1 VRRRRAQPNSLD
13 EDRALA
19 EKNVQA
25 PDSSGS
31 SGRRK
36 KSRKPTNAKEAAL
49 SMLARR
55 SYARRGLLDRL
66 RERFPEQ
73 ESEAAVARLAEL
85 GLLDDR
91 DYAERFV
98 RDRFGRAGYGPHRI
112 RRDLMRK
119 GVGGDDADAALAA
132 MIDASDEREKAIAAL
147 ERFRKRRSVS
157 AEGDATHD
165 PAQLRG
171 DRRAAAH
178 AEFRH
183 LVGKGF
189 SASLVRDL
197 LDVSL

>member
-1 VRRRRAQPNSLD
+1 
-13 EDRALA
+13 
-19 EKNVQA
+19 
-25 PDSSGS
+25 
-31 SGRRK
+31 
-36 KSRKPTNAKEAAL
+36 
-49 SMLARR
+49 MLARR
-55 SYARRGLLDRL
+55 SYAQRGLLDRL

-73 ESEAAVARLAEL
+73 ESEAAVERLAEL

-119 GVGGDDADAALAA
+119 GVGAEDADAALASL
-132 MIDASDEREKAIAAL
+132 IDASDEREKAVAAL
-147 ERFRKRRSVS
+147 ERFRSRRPVV
-157 AEGDATHD
+157 AEDDADRDT
-165 PAQLRG
+165 AELREA
-171 DRRAAAH
+171 RRAASQ

-183 LVGKGF
+183 LMAKGF